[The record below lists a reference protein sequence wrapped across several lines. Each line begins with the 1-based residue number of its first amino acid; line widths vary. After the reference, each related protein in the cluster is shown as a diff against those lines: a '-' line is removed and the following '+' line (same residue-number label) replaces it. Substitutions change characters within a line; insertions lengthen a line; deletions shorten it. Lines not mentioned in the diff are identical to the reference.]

1 MGFAQDREA
10 EADQDPGP
18 NTAEV
23 VEGAWRAVEV
33 AWDTIG
39 SLVQG
44 SWRKPEAAASRIHN
58 DSTIP
63 GLSIHDP
70 ETWQSHA
77 LSSLLIG
84 LSAVNRPPSKDEA
97 TDEEPAQEMPRRSKS
112 GPACSFCG
120 TTHKDPEELVG
131 GPGVIICNECV
142 ELCCE
147 ILAERKNRS

>member
-1 MGFAQDREA
+1 MGFTEEREA
-10 EADQDPGP
+10 EADQEPGP
-18 NTAEV
+18 TTAEV
-23 VEGAWRAVEV
+23 VEGAWRAIEV
-33 AWDTIG
+33 AWTTIG

-63 GLSIHDP
+63 GLGIHNP

-84 LSAVNRPPSKDEA
+84 LSAVNRPPSEDEA
-97 TDEEPAQEMPRRSKS
+97 TDKAPAEGMQ
-112 GPACSFCG
+112 
-120 TTHKDPEELVG
+120 LVG

-142 ELCCE
+142 ELCRE
-147 ILAERKNRS
+147 ILDERHNRS